1 MHNAATGFH
10 LSAVQGVCE
19 LLGNPPAHSMPS
31 RLETCVRRESCG
43 SRAMPPSDCV
53 TATLVLSGL
62 AKALLSN
69 VAFSVSF
76 GSPEAGKACTV
87 APK

>member
-1 MHNAATGFH
+1 MHNTASAFD
-10 LSAVQGVCE
+10 LSAGQGLCE
-19 LLGNPPAHSMPS
+19 LLASPPAHSMPS
-31 RLETCVRRESCG
+31 RLDTCVRRESCAL
-43 SRAMPPSDCV
+43 RAMPPSDSV
-53 TATLVLSGL
+53 TAALVLRGL

-69 VAFSVSF
+69 VAFLVSF